1 MLIGISV
8 FGVLAARVAAFF
20 VEANEAEASEDDQTG
35 KKLDEILAR
44 LDRLERELQRRPRL
58 EMNRPD
64 ADTAAPGPG

>member
-8 FGVLAARVAAFF
+8 FGVLTARVVAFF
-20 VEANEAEASEDDQTG
+20 VEAHEVEANEEDQTG

-58 EMNRPD
+58 EMYRPD